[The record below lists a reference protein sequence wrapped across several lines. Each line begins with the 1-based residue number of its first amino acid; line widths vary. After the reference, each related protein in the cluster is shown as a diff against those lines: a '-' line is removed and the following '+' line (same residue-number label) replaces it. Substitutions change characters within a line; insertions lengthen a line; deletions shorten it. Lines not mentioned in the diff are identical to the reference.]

1 MRNWLRRLIRCVQG
15 NRQSELEL
23 ENLFNGLMR
32 CAFRG
37 ELVPQDPNDEPAS
50 ELLKRIKEER
60 IARETKI
67 EAEKR
72 KSKENFS

>member
-1 MRNWLRRLIRCVQG
+1 MQR
-15 NRQSELEL
+15 
-23 ENLFNGLMR
+23 
-32 CAFRG
+32 AFRG

-72 KSKENFS
+72 KSKEKFFIK